1 MLSDKILPHSE
12 EAERAVLGAILL
24 ESDATLPDAVVE
36 LAPNSF
42 YKIAHQTIFK
52 TMLTLY
58 DERKPVDMVTVTQS
72 MEGAG
77 RLEADTP
84 SYLAG
89 LLFNVPGTA
98 NLKYYVGIV
107 AEKHR
112 LRRLITLAHKTLA
125 DALEPDAEP
134 SVLSMVLLAEL
145 GRISAGTNQIVTMA
159 EAVGQAMAEIRQ
171 LLDSDKHIA
180 GLSTGFDK
188 IDQFTGGLTA
198 PHVWVIAA
206 RPGIGKTALAMNIA
220 TNVAQQSCPVGIIT
234 LEMSACAL
242 AKRTLAAQTKINMRH
257 LRFSTPE
264 QHASLE
270 TKSVT
275 AAKLPI
281 FFDERPAL
289 TGAQIRTAARGMK
302 HRHGCKLFILDYLQL
317 AQTENKR
324 SDRQNQVAELSGQI
338 KAMAKE
344 LNAPV
349 ILLSQLNRASIIGNR
364 RPTLAD
370 LRDSGAI
377 EQDADLV
384 AFLNADLEDVELP
397 DVWQGKFNEQERSK
411 IVQFDIAKQREG
423 ETVAAYLRFDRETTS
438 FENLIVRDQTNPTWQ
453 ERADK
458 DPK

>member
-1 MLSDKILPHSE
+1 MLSEQILPHSE
-12 EAERAVLGAILL
+12 DAERATLGAILL
-24 ESDATLPDAVVE
+24 DADATLPDAIAE
-36 LAPNSF
+36 LAPESF
-42 YKIAHQTIFK
+42 YKIVHQTIFK
-52 TMLTLY
+52 TMLALY
-58 DERKPVDMVTVTQS
+58 DERKPVDMVSVTQN
-72 MEGAG
+72 MESNET
-77 RLEADTP
+77 LEATTP
-84 SYLAG
+84 GYLAG
-89 LLFNVPGTA
+89 LLMDVPGTT
-98 NLKYYVGIV
+98 NLSYYVGIV
-107 AEKHR
+107 AEKYR
-112 LRRLITLAHKTLA
+112 LRRLITLSHKILA
-125 DALEPDAEP
+125 NAFEPDAEP
-134 SVLSMVLLAEL
+134 SVLSMALLAEL

-171 LLDSDKHIA
+171 ILASEKHIA

-188 IDQFTGGLTA
+188 IDQFTGGLVA

-264 QHASLE
+264 ERTDLE
-270 TKSVT
+270 AKSIAT
-275 AAKLPI
+275 AKLPI

-349 ILLSQLNRASIIGNR
+349 ILLSQLNRASTIGNR
-364 RPTLAD
+364 RPMLAD

-384 AFLNADLEDVELP
+384 AFLNVDLEDAELP
-397 DVWQGKFNEQERSK
+397 DVWQGKFDEQERSR

-423 ETVAAYLRFDRETTS
+423 ETVAAYLRFDRETTN
-438 FENLIVRDQTNPTWQ
+438 FENLLMRDQSTTWQ

-458 DPK
+458 DRE